1 MSDLLEL
8 TVYPIKQAAA
18 LLFSLTFDGV
28 SIGALMLSAAAL
40 IVVYRFLV
48 GRLIGSYLPN
58 FVDDLHNEE
67 RSSQR
72 LSARIRAKRDA
83 DPRLKEE

>member
-18 LLFSLTFDGV
+18 LLFSLIFDGV

-40 IVVYRFLV
+40 IVV
-48 GRLIGSYLPN
+48 
-58 FVDDLHNEE
+58 
-67 RSSQR
+67 
-72 LSARIRAKRDA
+72 
-83 DPRLKEE
+83 